1 LFWDIAAGSGMM
13 ADSFN
18 FLKHRDKTWY
28 ILAEENPRG
37 EACSLRSSIRWSS
50 IFAQRDEV
58 AKRNLSAL
66 FCYHFLSGSCKLSD
80 C

>member
-37 EACSLRSSIRWSS
+37 EACSLRMEQYICT
-50 IFAQRDEV
+50 
-58 AKRNLSAL
+58 K
-66 FCYHFLSGSCKLSD
+66 G
-80 C
+80 